1 MSIRMVSVPDVEE
14 QWMRLPDGH
23 GIRKRKNERFSGEYG
38 EDNVADTPPG
48 VLTTPGVLTYG

>member
-1 MSIRMVSVPDVEE
+1 MVSVPDVEE